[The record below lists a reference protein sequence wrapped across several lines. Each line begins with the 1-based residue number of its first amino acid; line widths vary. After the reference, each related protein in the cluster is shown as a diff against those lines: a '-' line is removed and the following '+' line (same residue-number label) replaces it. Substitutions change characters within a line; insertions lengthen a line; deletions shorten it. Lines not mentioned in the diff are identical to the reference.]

1 MIIYLQ
7 KPNKDSLDLKTAT
20 TAADAMSVLKN
31 GGSEIAGQKIKNP
44 ETAYNN
50 LEFAL
55 DKVKL
60 HFNET
65 LKIDLNDI
73 QFTQFKGNIVGE
85 SKESGTYIDPILLMH
100 PAVRLA
106 HVIAHELAH
115 QNNSIQNEGLVES
128 YVDQFFGNN
137 GVEHGYDEALVNFSK
152 FAERFDSS
160 IDAKTATSKIYELY
174 YSEKFESIYKI
185 YHENYV
191 KTLNSEEEKDEAFK
205 LFQTVFP
212 ELEYAGEKM
221 PGDFELKNFS

>member
-1 MIIYLQ
+1 MIIYF
-7 KPNKDSLDLKTAT
+7 KKINNDSLYLKTAT

-31 GGSEIAGQKIKNP
+31 GGSEIAGLKIQNP
-44 ETAYNN
+44 ESAYKN

-55 DKVKL
+55 DRVKVY
-60 HFNET
+60 FNET
-65 LKIDLNDI
+65 LKVDLNDI
-73 QFTQFKGNIVGE
+73 KFMQFKGDIAGE

-128 YVDQFFGNN
+128 YVDQFFGND
-137 GVEHGYDEALVNFSK
+137 GVEHGYDEAVVNFSK

-174 YSEKFESIYKI
+174 YNEKFESIYKT
-185 YHENYV
+185 YHENYI
-191 KTLNSEEEKDEAFK
+191 KNLNSEEEKDEAFK
-205 LFQTVFP
+205 LFKTVFP